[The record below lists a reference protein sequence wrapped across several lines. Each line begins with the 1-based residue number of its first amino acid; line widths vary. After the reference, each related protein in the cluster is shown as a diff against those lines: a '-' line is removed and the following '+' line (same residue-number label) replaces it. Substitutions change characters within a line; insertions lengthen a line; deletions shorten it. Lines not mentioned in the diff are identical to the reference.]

1 MFCGGFLMQ
10 RPESRQRGPPSV
22 GEALSAQFTD
32 PRLGG
37 VDGAWG
43 VLARSAREES
53 GPSEEEEE
61 EEEEEESKD

>member
-1 MFCGGFLMQ
+1 ML
-10 RPESRQRGPPSV
+10 RRLIDAEARVPPAAPPSV

-61 EEEEEESKD
+61 SKD